1 MRAAILLLL
10 ALPAAG
16 AASTDVTLLRDGAP
30 VSGGEVCRFPAGDR
44 ENPFKRWLVSQD
56 VTCTATG
63 AVTFPTGKW
72 NVFGRLEGTAV
83 SAAPVVIDSASA
95 PETLSLP
102 LVPAATLAPLL
113 PEGLGGVVY
122 APRLG
127 NAFPVAAGVGRVSVP
142 AGEEFWLL
150 VVKKSLPIAV
160 IPVAALVAGTERAV
174 SAQSGSGSFVIGWLY
189 VAESDREVLN
199 KGTAS
204 PPHIRLTSGGPS
216 RDSYPLPPLALL
228 HGAFV
233 LVRAES
239 AGEAVL
245 DVGGR
250 GWLPDRRKVKVAQA
264 VSVAE
269 EPLHVQPACTVIVNW
284 SAEPGL
290 PALEHSIG
298 SCEKKDDPSPQ
309 FEVSLSSCPP
319 PKNPREPVDPAGC
332 QTIRKQTFTPNPDF
346 GSVTL
351 DDIPSGTYRAE
362 LRFGKLPP
370 VSAMVTALP
379 MKQVTVPLHAAY
391 LQLYG
396 SLTFGDQPLGKDA
409 TLQFRGGG
417 IGFASRETGEYRA
430 ALLMPIDVDSQI
442 AVASCGEGPKALLF
456 ADQPSRGKNSR
467 FDINIP
473 DNVLTVTVTDTF
485 TRMPIA
491 GASVRYV
498 IHSLRVPRRPIA
510 TRILMTKGGESRQPG
525 EEAGT
530 IEIRSVPE
538 REIRLYVKH
547 SGYQDYAADPFSMV
561 KDEKK
566 NVDVQLVPL
575 RGSEGKIV
583 SRRPFENAAIFWFAS
598 SGAESEHADV
608 GPDGTF
614 IFASAHGPDET
625 MAVVSLSHPL
635 WVVRSPDTSSGTRG
649 KPFEVRFPDDRSRG
663 FEVSLRGAN
672 PRGITHIGLVIG
684 GVYVPLPALRL
695 HQSLR
700 SSSAT
705 LSGSTPLLIRDLAE
719 TGPIDVILGPT
730 VGPMA
735 GRGDIPDALLLQRF
749 ATAPRKR
756 LTPGAIVV
764 VFEP

>member
-10 ALPAAG
+10 ALPAIG
-16 AASTDVTLLRDGAP
+16 ATTNVTLLRDGAP

-44 ENPFKRWLVSQD
+44 ENPFKRWLVSQE
-56 VTCTATG
+56 VTCTAAGTT
-63 AVTFPTGKW
+63 TFPTGKW
-72 NVFGRLEGTAV
+72 NVFGRLAGTAI
-83 SAAPVVIDSASA
+83 SAAPVMIDSASA

-102 LVPAATLAPLL
+102 LVPAATLATLL

-127 NAFPVAAGVGRVSVP
+127 NAFPVAAGIGRVSVP
-142 AGEEFWLL
+142 AGEELWLL
-150 VVKKSLPIAV
+150 VVKKSLPVAV
-160 IPVAALVAGTERAV
+160 IPVAALDAAAERAV
-174 SAQSGSGSFVIGWLY
+174 SAQSGGGSVVIGWLY
-189 VAESDREVLN
+189 VPESDREVLN
-199 KGTAS
+199 SGNAS
-204 PPHIRLTSGGPS
+204 PPHVRLTSGGPS

-239 AGEAVL
+239 AGEAKL

-250 GWLPDRRKVKVAQA
+250 GWLPDRRTVKIAQA

-269 EPLHVQPACTVIVNW
+269 EPLQVRPACTVIVNW
-284 SAEPGL
+284 SAEAGL
-290 PALEHSIG
+290 PELDRSIG
-298 SCEKKDDPSPQ
+298 SCEKKDDLSPL
-309 FEVSLSSCPP
+309 FEVSLSSCPT

-332 QTIRKQTFTPNPDF
+332 QTIRKQTFIPNPDF

-370 VSAMVTALP
+370 ISATVTALP

-409 TLQFRGGG
+409 LLQFRGGG

-430 ALLMPIDVDSQI
+430 ALLMPVDVDSQI
-442 AVASCGEGPKALLF
+442 NVAACGEGPKAIVF
-456 ADQPSRGKNSR
+456 ADQPSRRNSR
-467 FDINIP
+467 YDINIP

-498 IHSLRVPRRPIA
+498 IHSLRFPPRPIA
-510 TRILMTKGGESRQPG
+510 TRTLMTKGGG

-538 REIRLYVKH
+538 RQIRLYVKH

-575 RGSEGKIV
+575 RGNEGKLV
-583 SRRPFENAAIFWFAS
+583 SQRPFENAMIFWFNS
-598 SGAESEHADV
+598 SGAENDHADV
-608 GPDGTF
+608 GEDGTF
-614 IFASAHGPDET
+614 IFASAHGPNET

-649 KPFEVRFPDDRSRG
+649 KPFEVRFPDGPARSL
-663 FEVSLRGAN
+663 EVSVRGAN
-672 PRGITHIGLVIG
+672 PRIVTYIGLAIG
-684 GVYVPLPALRL
+684 GVNVPLPVLRM

-700 SSSAT
+700 SLTAT
-705 LSGSTPLLIRDLAE
+705 ISGAPLLIRDLAE

-730 VGPMA
+730 VGLM
-735 GRGDIPDALLLQRF
+735 GERSMTDAVLLERF
-749 ATAPRKR
+749 VNAPRKR
-756 LTPGAIVV
+756 LGAGVKVV

>member
-16 AASTDVTLLRDGAP
+16 AASTNVTLLRDGAP
-30 VSGGEVCRFPAGDR
+30 VSGGEMCRFPAGDQ
-44 ENPFKRWLVSQD
+44 ENPFKRWLASQD
-56 VTCTATG
+56 LTCAAAG
-63 AVTFPTGKW
+63 SMTFPPGKW
-72 NVFGRLEGTAV
+72 SVFGRLDGTSV
-83 SAAPVVIDSASA
+83 SAAPVVIDGASA

-113 PEGLGGVVY
+113 PDGLAGVVY

-127 NAFPVAAGVGRVSVP
+127 SAFPVAAGMARVSVP
-142 AGEEFWLL
+142 AGEELWLL
-150 VVKKSLPIAV
+150 VVKTSLPIAV
-160 IPVAALVAGTERAV
+160 IPVAALDAGTERAV
-174 SAQSGSGSFVIGWLY
+174 SAQSGGGSFVIGWLY

-199 KGTAS
+199 KGNAS
-204 PPHIRLTSGGPS
+204 PPHVRLTSGGPS
-216 RDSYPLPPLALL
+216 RDSYPLPPLAVL

-233 LVRAES
+233 FVRAES
-239 AGEAVL
+239 AGEATL

-250 GWLPDRRKVKVAQA
+250 GWLPDRRRVKVAQA

-269 EPLHVQPACTVIVNW
+269 EPLHVRPACTVIVNW
-284 SAEPGL
+284 SAEAGL
-290 PALEHSIG
+290 PALERSIG

-309 FEVSLSSCPP
+309 FEISLSSCAP
-319 PKNPREPVDPAGC
+319 PKNPREPVDPAAC

-362 LRFGKLPP
+362 LRCGKLPP

-396 SLTFGDQPLGKDA
+396 SLTFGDKPLGKDA
-409 TLQFRGGG
+409 ILQFGRGG
-417 IGFASRETGEYRA
+417 IGFASRDTGEYRA

-442 AVASCGEGPKALLF
+442 NVASCGEGPKALVF

-485 TRMPIA
+485 TRAPIA
-491 GASVRYV
+491 GAQVIYV
-498 IHSLRVPRRPIA
+498 VNSLRVPRRPIA
-510 TRILMTKGGESRQPG
+510 TRNLMTKGGDARQPG
-525 EEAGT
+525 EDAGT
-530 IEIRSVPE
+530 VEIKSVPE

-547 SGYQDYAADPFSMV
+547 SGYQDYAADPFSML

-575 RGSEGKIV
+575 RGSEGKIL
-583 SRRPFENAAIFWFAS
+583 SQNPFENATIFWFTSA
-598 SGAESEHADV
+598 GTQSEHADV

-625 MAVVSLSHPL
+625 MAVVSRSHPL

-649 KPFEVRFPDDRSRG
+649 KPFEVRFPDGQARSL
-663 FEVSLRGAN
+663 EVSIRGAN
-672 PRGITHIGLVIG
+672 PRSITHIGLVIG
-684 GVYVPLPALRL
+684 GVLVPPPALRL

-700 SSSAT
+700 NSPAT
-705 LSGSTPLLIRDLAE
+705 LSGPTPLPIRDLAE
-719 TGPIDVILGPT
+719 TGTIDVILGPM
-730 VGPMA
+730 VERYVM
-735 GRGDIPDALLLQRF
+735 PDQILLRRF

-756 LTPGAIVV
+756 LAPGATAV